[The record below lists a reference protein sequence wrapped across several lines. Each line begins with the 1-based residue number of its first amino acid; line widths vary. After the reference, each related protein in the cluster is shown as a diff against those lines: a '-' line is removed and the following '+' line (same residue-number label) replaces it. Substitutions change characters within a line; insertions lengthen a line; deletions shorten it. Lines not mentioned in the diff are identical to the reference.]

1 MQHGKYDVI
10 EQAVNRKKI
19 NKKKYKVALHGKKK
33 EEEIALL
40 DDIIVKIV
48 KLEKLYFM
56 ELFKNERYMKDAIN
70 GSAKK
75 IADFFYENN
84 KI

>member
-10 EQAVNRKKI
+10 EQAVNRIKI